1 MIHIRVNTVIII
13 NSQTNGESREK
24 SISPLELLQYN
35 RLREC
40 VSARAISTF
49 LQLVHYPMSLCIN
62 PDCKQKNLDDQLFC
76 KSCGSEILLL
86 GRYQVVRL
94 LSEKG
99 GFADTYEVM
108 HHGVPRVLKV
118 LKDSNPKAI
127 ELFQREFEVLNRSDH
142 PGIPKAEEYFE
153 FQPRHRPTPLHC
165 LVMEKI
171 LGTDLEEYIKQRGTP
186 IDERCAMNWLDQ
198 IAHILQE
205 IHNQKLLHRD
215 IKPSNIILQPDG
227 QLALIDFGAVG
238 RFDDSAPQQ
247 PVGTFIFTPGYA
259 APEQT
264 MGRAVPQSD
273 FFSLGRTM
281 VFLLT
286 GQQIAAMRDGA
297 GEWNWQTRVE
307 HLAPALV
314 AQIERMMQ
322 DGSEQR
328 PASATELIE
337 WVAAN
342 QTATRSRNA
351 AAIEAASSLYPAVTH
366 GPGVPANAT
375 VPQFSTVQPFQTI
388 QPGLTPQ
395 TGVTVETSS
404 PPIAQPASRKGVI
417 ILGAIAALG
426 VIAAT
431 AFGLILLASQS
442 PKQTGTGGD
451 NNPGDPSIAVTTGVC
466 KTKEL
471 SRKSGNNLFGV
482 IEVGSKGIKAQA
494 IHELEVVNKEGFKYK
509 ARDESIP
516 TQDTSPADAA
526 AQEATVQGVTT
537 TMKDLQERFQIPCEQ
552 ILIYGSSGLA
562 AKAKHQAALTQAV
575 EAATGRQMKFISVAD
590 EAKFVFDGVVP
601 AHRRQQVI
609 TVDIGSGNTKG
620 AFLNGKEYQTY
631 GIPVGTADFSKKVDE
646 KRGDQS
652 FIVEAEKQKKEL
664 IVPQIRQTT
673 RLTPALANASRIYLA
688 GGIAWALATLTHPCD
703 QDQTIDTK
711 EERVASFTRL
721 RAEDINTFY
730 INATRNAKTLFQP
743 NLSACPPEQRQRAEK
758 DIASMQKKTFSGNDL
773 IAGAEI
779 LRALSAELKF
789 AEKDSI
795 FFARYGID
803 ALPIGYLI
811 QQLEASKK

>member
-1 MIHIRVNTVIII
+1 
-13 NSQTNGESREK
+13 
-24 SISPLELLQYN
+24 
-35 RLREC
+35 
-40 VSARAISTF
+40 
-49 LQLVHYPMSLCIN
+49 MSLCIN

-76 KSCGSEILLL
+76 KNCGSEILLL

-108 HHGVPRVLKV
+108 HHGVARVLKV

-127 ELFQREFEVLNRSDH
+127 ELFHREFEVLNRSDH

-153 FQPRHRPTPLHC
+153 FHPRNGPTALHC

-186 IDERCAMNWLDQ
+186 IDERCAINWLDQ

-238 RFDDSAPQQ
+238 RFDEGVLQQ

-259 APEQT
+259 ALEQT

-273 FFSLGRTM
+273 FFSLGRTL

-286 GQQIAAMRDGA
+286 GKQIAAMRDDD

-307 HLAPALV
+307 HLSPALV
-314 AQIERMMQ
+314 AQIERMMNE
-322 DGSEQR
+322 GIEQR
-328 PASATELIE
+328 PASATELID

-342 QTATRSRNA
+342 QATFRSRNFGA
-351 AAIEAASSLYPAVTH
+351 AESGSSFYPPTTNVPTH
-366 GPGVPANAT
+366 PANAT
-375 VPQFSTVQPFQTI
+375 VPQFSTVQPFHTGQTF
-388 QPGLTPQ
+388 QAGSTFESGA
-395 TGVTVETSS
+395 TT
-404 PPIAQPASRKGVI
+404 IAQPVSRKGII
-417 ILGAIAALG
+417 ILGAIALLSLLAS
-426 VIAAT
+426 T
-431 AFGLILLASQS
+431 AFGLILLGSQS
-442 PKQTGTGGD
+442 PNKTGAIGDQRTGDG
-451 NNPGDPSIAVTTGVC
+451 SVATGVC
-466 KTKEL
+466 KTQEL
-471 SRKSGNNLFGV
+471 SRKSGNNLYGV

-494 IHELEVVNKEGFKYK
+494 IHELDVVNKEGFKYK
-509 ARDESIP
+509 ARDEAIP
-516 TQDTSPADAA
+516 TQDTTPSDPA
-526 AQEATVQGVTT
+526 AQAATVQGVSV
-537 TMKDLQERFQIPCEQ
+537 TMKDLQERFKIPCEQ
-552 ILIYGSSGLA
+552 IVIYGSSGLA
-562 AKAKHQAALTQAV
+562 EKAKHKDALTKAI
-575 EAATGRQMKFISVAD
+575 EAATGRPMKFISVED

-601 AHRRQQVI
+601 EYRRQQVI

-631 GIPVGTADFSKKVDE
+631 GISVGTADFSKKVDE
-646 KRGDQS
+646 KRLDKS
-652 FIVEAEKQKKEL
+652 FTAEAERLKKEL
-664 IVPQIRQTT
+664 VTPQIRQTA
-673 RLTPALANASRIYLA
+673 RLTPAFANTSRIYLA

-730 INATRNAKTLFQP
+730 INATRDRKTLFQP
-743 NLSACPPEQRQRAEK
+743 NLSACKPEQRKRAEK
-758 DIASMQKKTFSGNDL
+758 DIAKIQKKTFSGNDL

-779 LRALSAELKF
+779 LRALSEELKF

-795 FFARYGID
+795 FFARYAID

>member
-1 MIHIRVNTVIII
+1 
-13 NSQTNGESREK
+13 
-24 SISPLELLQYN
+24 
-35 RLREC
+35 
-40 VSARAISTF
+40 
-49 LQLVHYPMSLCIN
+49 MSLCIN

-76 KSCGSEILLL
+76 KNCGSEILLL

-99 GFADTYEVM
+99 GFADTYEVI

-118 LKDSNPKAI
+118 LKDSNPKAV

-153 FQPRHRPTPLHC
+153 FHPRNRPTPLHC

-186 IDERCAMNWLDQ
+186 IDERCAINWLDQ

-238 RFDDSAPQQ
+238 RFDEGVPQQ

-264 MGRAVPQSD
+264 MGRAIPQSD
-273 FFSLGRTM
+273 FFSLGRTL

-286 GQQIAAMRDGA
+286 GKQIAAMRDGN

-307 HLAPALV
+307 HLSPALV
-314 AQIERMMQ
+314 AQIERMMNE
-322 DGSEQR
+322 GIEQR
-328 PASATELIE
+328 PASATELID

-342 QTATRSRNA
+342 QTPSRSRSGGA
-351 AAIEAASSLYPAVTH
+351 VESASSLYPPMTD
-366 GPGVPANAT
+366 GPKAPANAT
-375 VPQFSTVQPFQTI
+375 VPQFATVQPFHTGQTV
-388 QPGLTPQ
+388 QPGQTSQ
-395 TGVTVETSS
+395 TGSTFAAGSTTV
-404 PPIAQPASRKGVI
+404 AQPASRKGVI
-417 ILGAIAALG
+417 ILGAIAALSLL
-426 VIAAT
+426 AST
-431 AFGLILLASQS
+431 AFGLILLGSQS
-442 PKQTGTGGD
+442 PKKTGVVGD
-451 NNPGDPSIAVTTGVC
+451 KANGDGSAAVATGVC
-466 KTKEL
+466 KTQEL
-471 SRKSGNNLFGV
+471 SRKSGNNLYGV

-494 IHELEVVNKEGFKYK
+494 IHELDVVNKEGFKYK
-509 ARDESIP
+509 ARDEAIP
-516 TQDTSPADAA
+516 TQDTTPSDPA
-526 AQEATVQGVTT
+526 AQAATVQGVSV

-552 ILIYGSSGLA
+552 IVIYGSSGLA
-562 AKAKHQAALTQAV
+562 EKAKHKDALTKAI
-575 EAATGRQMKFISVAD
+575 EAATGRQMKFISVED

-601 AHRRQQVI
+601 EYRRQQVI

-652 FIVEAEKQKKEL
+652 FIAEAERLKKEL
-664 IVPQIRQTT
+664 VTPQIRQTT
-673 RLTPALANASRIYLA
+673 RLTPAFANTSRIYLA

-730 INATRNAKTLFQP
+730 INATRDRKTLFQP
-743 NLSACPPEQRQRAEK
+743 NLSACTPKQRKRAEK
-758 DIASMQKKTFSGNDL
+758 DIAKIQKKTFSGNDL

-779 LRALSAELKF
+779 LRALSEELKF

-795 FFARYGID
+795 FFARYAID

-811 QQLEASKK
+811 QQLETSKK

>member
-1 MIHIRVNTVIII
+1 MKRVEGKAFLRWNYCSTI
-13 NSQTNGESREK
+13 GYESLSRPER
-24 SISPLELLQYN
+24 S
-35 RLREC
+35 RLY
-40 VSARAISTF
+40 
-49 LQLVHYPMSLCIN
+49 LQLVQYPMSLCIN

-108 HHGVPRVLKV
+108 HHGVARVLKV

-153 FQPRHRPTPLHC
+153 FQPRNQPTALHC

-186 IDERCAMNWLDQ
+186 IDERCAINWLDQ

-215 IKPSNIILQPDG
+215 IKPSNIILQPNG

-238 RFDDSAPQQ
+238 RFDEGATQQ
-247 PVGTFIFTPGYA
+247 PIGTFIFTPGYA

-286 GQQIAAMRDGA
+286 GKQIAAMRDGD

-307 HLAPALV
+307 HLSPSLV
-314 AQIERMMQ
+314 AQIERMMNE
-322 DGSEQR
+322 GIEQR
-328 PASATELIE
+328 PASATELID

-342 QTATRSRNA
+342 QVTTRSRNVGANVGSIESGRSFYPPTIPTDAQASANAGPTA
-351 AAIEAASSLYPAVTH
+351 A
-366 GPGVPANAT
+366 ANAT
-375 VPQFSTVQPFQTI
+375 VPQFSTVQTFQT
-388 QPGLTPQ
+388 GQ
-395 TGVTVETSS
+395 TAQTSS
-404 PPIAQPASRKGVI
+404 TFEAGATTVAQPASRKGVI
-417 ILGAIAALG
+417 ILGAIAVLG
-426 VIAAT
+426 LLAAT
-431 AFGLILLASQS
+431 AFGLTLLWSQS
-442 PKQTGTGGD
+442 SKKTATVGD
-451 NNPGDPSIAVTTGVC
+451 SNSGDPSATVATGVC

-494 IHELEVVNKEGFKYK
+494 IHELDVANKEGFKYK
-509 ARDESIP
+509 ARDEAIP

-526 AQEATVQGVTT
+526 AQEATVKGVTV

-562 AKAKHQAALTQAV
+562 DKAKHKDALTKAI
-575 EAATGRQMKFISVAD
+575 EMATGRQMQFISVED

-601 AHRRQQVI
+601 EHRRQQVI

-631 GIPVGTADFSKKVDE
+631 GIPFGTADFSKKVDE
-646 KRGDQS
+646 KRGDKS
-652 FIVEAEKQKKEL
+652 FIAEAEKQKKES

-673 RLTPALANASRIYLA
+673 RLTPALANTSRIYLA

-703 QDQTIDTK
+703 KDQSIDTK

-730 INATRNAKTLFQP
+730 INATRDSKTLFQP
-743 NLSACPPEQRQRAEK
+743 NLSACTPEQRKRAEK
-758 DIASMQKKTFSGNDL
+758 DIARMQKKTFSGNDL

-779 LRALSAELKF
+779 LRALSEELKF

-795 FFARYGID
+795 FFARYAID